1 MPLTGENSSMEFDT
15 SIIHAA
21 YLKQCYVHA
30 ISKCV
35 GHDTQCSTILLNPAA
50 GVMLSVPA
58 ISENEWYNTTAI
70 QNLAYKAAERGV
82 TTYNHTI
89 YSPLCPT
96 PSDAIALREMGIS
109 RVIFHKEFMDKYNES
124 WEKEYQLV
132 IDFLSQNDVKIIS
145 WSGQV
150 SKKTLGV
157 LVLGNSFDP

>member
-1 MPLTGENSSMEFDT
+1 MEFDT
-15 SIIHAA
+15 SIMHAV
-21 YLKQCYVHA
+21 YLKQCYAHA
-30 ISKCV
+30 VSKCV
-35 GHDTQCSTILLNPAA
+35 GHSTQCSTILLNPGI
-50 GVMLSVPA
+50 GVMLSAPA

-109 RVIFHKEFMDKYNES
+109 TVIFHKEFMDKYNES

-150 SKKTLGV
+150 SKKKLGV